1 MEQVASL
8 DLIGT
13 GVAFLAF
20 LVFILALFVL
30 MIAIWCQIF
39 KKAGY
44 HPAIG
49 LLMLIPLVN
58 IVMLFVLAFSRWPI
72 YKKLSQ
78 LTQNKE
84 E

>member
-1 MEQVASL
+1 MEQVTSL

-13 GVAFLAF
+13 GVAFLVF

-30 MIAIWCQIF
+30 MIIIWCRIF
-39 KKAGY
+39 EKAGY
-44 HPAIG
+44 YPAIG

-58 IVMLFVLAFSRWPI
+58 IAMLFVLAFSRWPI